1 MIGSLIGI
9 IASSG
14 AAAGGVP
21 VSGYSLWL
29 DASDT
34 TTFTFSSGSRVSEWR
49 DKSGNAYHMTQATA
63 AYQPDRNATQNSL
76 SAVKMRVSTAK
87 YFMRNTSYNWAN
99 SAFTM
104 LCVIRPRTGEYTA
117 YLSQDATAHLQLG
130 QDPNSPSNMA
140 ISKISQATA
149 ASNLTLADNT
159 TGQITYKSA
168 GVSSGSVTVQIYKSK
183 VAASSTV
190 TLSSLSTQAVT
201 MIGGS
206 RSDLAPSIGDF
217 FGDGG
222 YLCELLVYPSQL
234 NDTDRNQVEDYLI
247 AKWGL

>member
-1 MIGSLIGI
+1 MLNNIVGVYDAPKAGLPV
-9 IASSG
+9 AG
-14 AAAGGVP
+14 AA
-21 VSGYSLWL
+21 LWL
-29 DASDT
+29 DASDAS
-34 TTFTFSSGSRVSEWR
+34 TFTYSSAARVSEWR
-49 DKSGNAYHMTQATA
+49 DKTTNARNMTQATS
-63 AYQPDRNATQNSL
+63 AYQPNRNATQNGL
-76 SAVKMRVSTAK
+76 SAVTMRSSTEK

-104 LCVIRPRTGEYTA
+104 LCVVRPLVGEYTA
-117 YLSQDATAHLQLG
+117 YLSQDAAAHLQVG
-130 QDPNSPSNMA
+130 QDPSNPSVLS
-140 ISKISQATA
+140 ISRISQATA
-149 ASNLTLADNT
+149 TSNLTLANTT

-222 YLCELLVYPSQL
+222 YMCELIVYPSQL
-234 NDTDRNQVEDYLI
+234 NDTDRNAVEDYLI